1 MHEEFS
7 GEQRT
12 RVEIERQQCDGEVAW
27 LRNEVQRL
35 HGAAEKKDEA
45 YKEMIAQ
52 KDEALLK
59 KDETLKEM
67 NQQKDEVLRE
77 MTVQKDKTF
86 EQMRQEKDAQIERM
100 RQEHRD
106 DVNRWLQLG
115 AQQQPRWSQQHLTPS
130 PPPAMP
136 STATAIL
143 PLHQARR
150 AQAHTSQPLQPP
162 AVSTA
167 MPEQLVVALQGSEND
182 AEAALTSILEAG
194 LVDGW
199 RRLVH
204 QEVGAGDVRASSTEQ
219 LDQVH
224 HRRLPSVRLVHK
236 HDELLEIR
244 IIHHCQAQ
252 IRLERRH
259 QCMSMLS

>member
-1 MHEEFS
+1 
-7 GEQRT
+7 
-12 RVEIERQQCDGEVAW
+12 
-27 LRNEVQRL
+27 
-35 HGAAEKKDEA
+35 
-45 YKEMIAQ
+45 MI
-52 KDEALLK
+52 
-59 KDETLKEM
+59 
-67 NQQKDEVLRE
+67 
-77 MTVQKDKTF
+77 VQKDKTS
-86 EQMRQEKDAQIERM
+86 EKMRQEKDAQIERM

-106 DVNRWLQLG
+106 EVNRWLQLG
-115 AQQQPRWSQQHLTPS
+115 AKQQPRSQQHLPPS

-136 STATAIL
+136 SAPATAIR

-150 AQAHTSQPLQPP
+150 AQAHTSQPSPPP

-194 LVDGW
+194 LVEGW

-224 HRRLPSVRLVHK
+224 HRRLPFVRLVHK